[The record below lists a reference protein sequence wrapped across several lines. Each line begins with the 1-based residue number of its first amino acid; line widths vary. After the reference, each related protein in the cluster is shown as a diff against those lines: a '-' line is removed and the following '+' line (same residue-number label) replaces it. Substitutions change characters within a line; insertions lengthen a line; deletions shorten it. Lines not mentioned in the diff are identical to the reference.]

1 VKSPTEKLPERAKT
15 ERVRGSLTLD
25 AIVDPELS
33 DRQARILALI
43 QAHGGPVPL
52 FFSDIAK
59 ALHCSRR
66 KIIRAIM
73 DPAMQSWLNKKFNGV
88 TNVYSVR
95 DNRAKRM
102 ADSCPCADCH
112 VAGRAT
118 DKSGTCAVCR
128 KRYRAEAEVGEFL
141 RRSPGAALE
150 IVYLGLKA
158 NCSKCGPREIKAAYL
173 KLRSEAKTA

>member
-1 VKSPTEKLPERAKT
+1 VKSPTEKLLERAKT
-15 ERVRGSLTLD
+15 ERVRGSLSLD
-25 AIVDPELS
+25 AIVDPGLT
-33 DRQARILALI
+33 DRQARILMLI
-43 QAHGGPVPL
+43 RAHGGPAPL

-66 KIIRAIM
+66 QIIRAITE
-73 DPAMQSWLNKKFNGV
+73 AAIQSWLNKKFNGV

-95 DNRAKRM
+95 DNRAKRT
-102 ADSCPCADCH
+102 ADSRPCVDCH
-112 VAGRAT
+112 VAGRVT
-118 DKSGTCAVCR
+118 DNSGTCVVCR

-158 NCSKCGPREIKAAYL
+158 NCSKCGPKEIKAA
-173 KLRSEAKTA
+173 